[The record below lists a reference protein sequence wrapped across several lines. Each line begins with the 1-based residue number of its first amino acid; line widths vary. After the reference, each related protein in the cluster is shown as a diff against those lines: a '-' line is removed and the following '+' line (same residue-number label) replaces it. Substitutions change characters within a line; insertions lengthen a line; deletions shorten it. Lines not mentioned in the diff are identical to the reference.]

1 VVRALARPS
10 ADHRRQGFLVFGID
24 LEERRKVAG
33 TGEAA
38 MMLELDRAPKQLVQH
53 THGYSHAGQLIATD
67 CL

>member
-1 VVRALARPS
+1 
-10 ADHRRQGFLVFGID
+10 VFGID